1 MDTFVHI
8 QTVQNNEALK
18 IFVLSLKFM
27 WKEKHLNCWL
37 QVRSLFNDNL
47 SMHLA
52 LLYMKAYEA
61 SPDFRTRRSV
71 SADYRWIGVWCRES
85 NPSESD
91 GVMYCFIRSAVQVFK
106 KGPAMA
112 HNSTSDEIWPLDI
125 ILNKRLS
132 EINSVLDVSPQKLEL
147 LI

>member
-1 MDTFVHI
+1 MLLWFRYVSNSMGTVLRILIRIKADRFFYSRNMDTFVHI

-91 GVMYCFIRSAVQVFK
+91 GVMYCFIRSAVQVFN
-106 KGPAMA
+106 KGAG
-112 HNSTSDEIWPLDI
+112 NGT
-125 ILNKRLS
+125 
-132 EINSVLDVSPQKLEL
+132 
-147 LI
+147 

>member
-1 MDTFVHI
+1 MDTFVYI

-71 SADYRWIGVWCRES
+71 SADYRWTGVWCRES

-91 GVMYCFIRSAVQVFK
+91 GVMYCFIRSAVQVFN
-106 KGPAMA
+106 KGAGKG
-112 HNSTSDEIWPLDI
+112 T
-125 ILNKRLS
+125 
-132 EINSVLDVSPQKLEL
+132 
-147 LI
+147 

>member
-85 NPSESD
+85 NPLSD
-91 GVMYCFIRSAVQVFK
+91 PLFRCLI

-132 EINSVLDVSPQKLEL
+132 EINSVLDVSHQKLEL

>member
-71 SADYRWIGVWCRES
+71 SADYRWIGAWCRES

-91 GVMYCFIRSAVQVFK
+91 GVMYCFIRSAVQVFN
-106 KGPAMA
+106 KGAG
-112 HNSTSDEIWPLDI
+112 NGT
-125 ILNKRLS
+125 
-132 EINSVLDVSPQKLEL
+132 
-147 LI
+147 

>member
-1 MDTFVHI
+1 MLLWFRYVSNSMGTVLRILIRNSKRFFYSWNMDTFVHI

-27 WKEKHLNCWL
+27 WKEKHLNYWL

-91 GVMYCFIRSAVQVFK
+91 GVMYCFIRSAVQVFN
-106 KGPAMA
+106 KGAG
-112 HNSTSDEIWPLDI
+112 NGT
-125 ILNKRLS
+125 
-132 EINSVLDVSPQKLEL
+132 
-147 LI
+147 